1 LNMDGVRQIALQIEE
16 EGDDG
21 IVTVFVP
28 DAPNPRSGGVF
39 FVPADLVIPMDVPLT
54 SAIKCLTNL
63 GTGVPEIRSKIGQ
76 DRA

>member
-1 LNMDGVRQIALQIEE
+1 MDGVRQIALQIEE

-39 FVPADLVIPMDVPLT
+39 FVPADLVTPIDVPLA
-54 SAIKCLTNL
+54 SAIKCLMNL
-63 GTGVPEIRSKIGQ
+63 GTGMPDVRSKISQ
-76 DRA
+76 TRS